1 MFDGDFPR
9 DADRAAVSR
18 LYQQLLAAASGLPQ
32 DRLYVL
38 VDPTIEDPLAHAR
51 RRGQA
56 VALPLDRSRFLTEHC
71 PYLLELGE
79 FGRDDAIELAV
90 EAACAAA
97 GTGRTHRPICG
108 WIASP
113 VAPAALARHLAR
125 MARCL
130 VPDRADPVTLRH
142 WDPRVAEVLAEV
154 LSEDQMAQWLA
165 PVRACWRPGR
175 AAGELALQYERSA
188 AAGAP
193 QAGPAAPLVLDRA
206 QCAVLERAG
215 WVNQALDALAEAGH
229 DMGEARLRARADRL
243 VARAQARWGL
253 ETDTDIVDYALH
265 GLLVHPHFDQHP
277 DIRHAMATMQ
287 ANGIAAVA
295 ALNDITQEQWNRV
308 RQWTGAASESEQTEV
323 RDGRAF

>member
-1 MFDGDFPR
+1 MFDGILPHGEDR
-9 DADRAAVSR
+9 DAAVR
-18 LYQQLLAAASGLPQ
+18 LYERLLAAAARTPSSA
-32 DRLYVL
+32 LYVL
-38 VDPTIEDPLAHAR
+38 VDPTIEDPLAHAAR
-51 RRGQA
+51 RESA
-56 VALPLDRSRFLTEHC
+56 VALPLDRGRFLAGHC
-71 PYLLELGE
+71 PYLLALGD
-79 FGRDDAIELAV
+79 FGRDDAIELSIA
-90 EAACAAA
+90 AACAAA
-97 GTGRTHRPICG
+97 APGHTHRAVCG

-113 VAPAALARHLAR
+113 VAPTALARHLAR

-154 LSEDQMAQWLA
+154 LSEDQLRQWLA
-165 PVRACWRPGR
+165 PVQAYWRPCR
-175 AAGELALQYERSA
+175 AAGELAVQYERPA

-229 DMGEARLRARADRL
+229 DMAEARLRERADRQ

-253 ETDTDIVDYALH
+253 ETDTDIVDFALH

-277 DIRHAMATMQ
+277 DVRHAMATVQ
-287 ANGIAAVA
+287 ASGVAAVA
-295 ALNDITQEQWNRV
+295 ALNDITEEQWNRV
-308 RQWTGAASESEQTEV
+308 RQWPGTTVEPEQTEV
-323 RDGRAF
+323 RDGGAF